1 MKKTE
6 IKTLA
11 LSMGMLVFLSGC
23 SIKKSDNI
31 SNNTALTNNGA
42 KTSENKSYINSSN
55 EQGLGSVKI
64 NYDLSYIRKLASN
77 QVAVWIEDSNGNYIR
92 SIYASKYTASG
103 GYKQRS
109 EALTEWVKK
118 SKWESASNNEVDT
131 VSGATQSP
139 GVITLTWDCKDTTGA
154 AVKPGKYIYKIEG
167 NIYWGSRVLY
177 SGEIEVGN
185 SENNS
190 TAKAN
195 YINKDS
201 KNNDTLIKNVSA
213 EYTPKK

>member
-1 MKKTE
+1 MKSPE

-23 SIKKSDNI
+23 SVKKPDNI
-31 SNNTALTNNGA
+31 SNNTAITNN
-42 KTSENKSYINSSN
+42 TSNPNESGSQISSSN
-55 EQGLGSVKI
+55 EQSPGSVKI
-64 NYDLSYIRKLASN
+64 KYNLSYIRKLASN

-92 SIYASKYTASG
+92 SIYASNYTASG

-109 EALTEWVKK
+109 EALTEWIKK
-118 SKWESASNNEVDT
+118 SKWENASKSEIDT
-131 VSGATQSP
+131 VSSATQSP
-139 GVITLTWDCKDTTGA
+139 GNITLIWDCKDTKGS
-154 AVKPGKYIYKIEG
+154 AVKPGKYVYKIEG

-185 SENNS
+185 SENDS